1 MKIIMTDQ
9 ILNEIQ
15 FVADEKILSIKKFDR
30 NFIYK
35 IAKLIFLETN
45 ILPIKLHILINS
57 IPLIIFITQIID
69 TFRTIIL
76 DQINLLISY

>member
-1 MKIIMTDQ
+1 MTDQ

-45 ILPIKLHILINS
+45 ILSIKLHILINS

>member
-1 MKIIMTDQ
+1 MTDQ

-69 TFRTIIL
+69 TFRTIII

>member
-1 MKIIMTDQ
+1 MMDQ
-9 ILNEIQ
+9 ILNKIQ

>member
-1 MKIIMTDQ
+1 MDQ
-9 ILNEIQ
+9 ILNKIQ

>member
-1 MKIIMTDQ
+1 MKIIMMDQ
-9 ILNEIQ
+9 ILNKIQ

-69 TFRTIIL
+69 TFRAIIL

>member
-1 MKIIMTDQ
+1 MTDQ

-69 TFRTIIL
+69 TFRAIIL

>member
-1 MKIIMTDQ
+1 MKIIMMDQ
-9 ILNEIQ
+9 ILNKIQ

>member
-1 MKIIMTDQ
+1 MDQ
-9 ILNEIQ
+9 ILNKIQ

-45 ILPIKLHILINS
+45 ILSIKLHILINS

>member
-1 MKIIMTDQ
+1 MDQ

-45 ILPIKLHILINS
+45 IFPIKLHILINS

>member
-69 TFRTIIL
+69 TFRAIIL

>member
-1 MKIIMTDQ
+1 MDQ
-9 ILNEIQ
+9 ILNKIQ

-69 TFRTIIL
+69 TFRAIIL

>member
-1 MKIIMTDQ
+1 MTDQ

-57 IPLIIFITQIID
+57 ISLIIFITQIID
-69 TFRTIIL
+69 TFRAIIL

>member
-1 MKIIMTDQ
+1 MTDQ